1 MFIDILGWIA
11 IAIIIPATWPQI
23 IKNFKRK
30 STAGVSILFMVSLFA
45 AMTLFLIVSLARPTP
60 ISVIV
65 NFGMSMVGY
74 GVVLL
79 QMFIYRKEG
88 EVEQSTGSQREA
100 E

>member
-30 STAGVSILFMVSLFA
+30 SAEGVSILFMLSLFA

-65 NFGMSMVGY
+65 NFGTGMVGY
-74 GVVLL
+74 GIVLL
-79 QMFIYRKEG
+79 QMFIYRKEVKG
-88 EVEQSTGSQREA
+88 EQSTGSSREA
-100 E
+100 V